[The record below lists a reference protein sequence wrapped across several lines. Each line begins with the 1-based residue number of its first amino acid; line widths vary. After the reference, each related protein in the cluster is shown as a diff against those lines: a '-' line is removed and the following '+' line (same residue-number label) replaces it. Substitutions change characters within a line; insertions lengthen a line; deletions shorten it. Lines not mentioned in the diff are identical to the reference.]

1 MTGRGAESTVSAIRA
16 GESDGMTDERR
27 SRGQIEDAR
36 GKWVRP
42 LDPVKLYLLR
52 RHDLIPAD
60 ALRGI
65 AEDLDRPWVKI
76 GRALF
81 VFYAVMLM
89 MCWGGMTYYLLFL
102 SRSRRLD
109 GVMIAFYGLQLVFM
123 CAAFFVPWFI
133 SSAKRLPYVRPA
145 MLKHRRC
152 PRCAYDL
159 RGLSADPR
167 DGATACPECGCAWRI
182 NAPEVMGFSGEALRR
197 MNRPTRRAQALLGIL
212 ALLLLGGALFG
223 YLSNRRARLA
233 QVRSAPAPTAAVPP
247 ASVPSRGP
255 VEREAEVSSG
265 ED

>member
-1 MTGRGAESTVSAIRA
+1 MSAIRG
-16 GESDGMTDERR
+16 GESDRMTDQRR

-36 GKWVRP
+36 GRWVRP
-42 LDPVKLYLLR
+42 LDPVKLHLLR

-65 AEDLDRPWVKI
+65 AEDLDRPWVRI

-81 VFYAVMLM
+81 VFYAVMLAT
-89 MCWGGMTYYLLFL
+89 CWGGMTYYLLFL

-109 GVMIAFYGLQLVFM
+109 AVMMAFYGLQLVFM

-133 SSAKRLPYVRPA
+133 ASAKRLPYVRPA

-182 NAPEVMGFSGEALRR
+182 NAPEVVSFSGEALRR
-197 MNRPTRRAQALLGIL
+197 MNRPTKRAQVVLGMFV
-212 ALLLLGGALFG
+212 LLLLGGALFG
-223 YLSNRRARLA
+223 YMSSRRARLA
-233 QVRSAPAPTAAVPP
+233 QVRSAPAPTTTVP
-247 ASVPSRGP
+247 ATVVPSRGP
-255 VEREAEVSSG
+255 VEIEAETSSG
-265 ED
+265 GD